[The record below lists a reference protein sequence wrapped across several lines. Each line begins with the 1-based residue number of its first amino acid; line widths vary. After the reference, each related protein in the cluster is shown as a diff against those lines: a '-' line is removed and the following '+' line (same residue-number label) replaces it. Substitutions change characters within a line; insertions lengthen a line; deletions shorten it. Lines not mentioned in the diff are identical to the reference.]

1 MIIINNDL
9 TNKERKDLIKFSQ
22 PYLKNFGPDYP
33 GKQTDGDISKYFPF
47 KDIHYKI
54 LSICTKK
61 LKLSLEISRS
71 WINLT
76 NGRKGETYW
85 HNHPSDYTLVYFI
98 QTLPFFNSGTLLR
111 EKFIR
116 VKQNGIVLFPGK
128 TEHAAPSYPFPFFD
142 RYSLAM
148 ELNIISNG

>member
-1 MIIINNDL
+1 MIIINNVL

-33 GKQTDGDISKYFPF
+33 GKQTPGNIFKYHQF

-54 LSICTKK
+54 LSTCVKK
-61 LKLSLEISRS
+61 LKLTLEISRS

-76 NGRKGETYW
+76 NGRKKETYW

-98 QTLPFFNSGTLLR
+98 QTLPFFNSGTLFR

-116 VKQNGIVLFPGK
+116 VKQNGIVIFPGK
-128 TEHAAPSYPFPFFD
+128 IEHAAPSYPFPFFE

-148 ELNIISNG
+148 ELNIINYG

>member
-1 MIIINNDL
+1 MIIINDVLSNR
-9 TNKERKDLIKFSQ
+9 ERKNLIIFSQ
-22 PYLKNFGPDYP
+22 PYLKDFGPDYP
-33 GKQTDGDISKYFPF
+33 GKQTDHDISKYPQF

-54 LSICTKK
+54 LSICRKK
-61 LKLSLEISRS
+61 LKLSLEVSRS

-76 NGRKGETYW
+76 NGRKKETYW

-116 VKQNGIVLFPGK
+116 VKQNGIVIFPGEI
-128 TEHAAPSYPFPFFD
+128 EHSTPSYPFPFFD

-148 ELNIISNG
+148 ELNIIDNG

>member
-1 MIIINNDL
+1 MIIINNVL

-76 NGRKGETYW
+76 NGRKKEIHW

>member
-1 MIIINNDL
+1 MIIINNVL

-116 VKQNGIVLFPGK
+116 VKQNGIVLFTGK

>member
-1 MIIINNDL
+1 MIIINNVL

-85 HNHPSDYTLVYFI
+85 HNHPSVYTLVYFI